1 MKTLINKME
10 NELILMRR
18 NKNDYVSPFDK
29 GYSTAYINATNRW
42 KKEIIKF
49 IEASKEQS
57 QTKG

>member
-1 MKTLINKME
+1 MKALINKME

-49 IEASKEQS
+49 IEGSKEQ
-57 QTKG
+57 